1 MKPNEYHIAELIGKY
16 LWGQLSEQE
25 EAELQ
30 HWLDEDER
38 NQLLLDSFRNTEA
51 AQGDIGFIQGIDVDV
66 AWSKIRQQH
75 SRLRLR
81 RALRYVGYAASVAL
95 IACSWLWFS
104 QPDDQRTSRTT
115 EAGNIFHN
123 DVQPGGNKAQL
134 ILSDGHTVD
143 LRTYTDELQE
153 QDGTQIVG
161 SEGALTYATSD
172 NHDEELIYN
181 TLVIPRAGTYQLTL
195 SDGSKIWLNAMS
207 ELRFPVHFGEKER
220 VVYLKGE
227 AYFEIAHDASK
238 PFRVEVGGTQVE
250 VLGTHFNINSYTQVT
265 ATLLEGA
272 INISNPSGAQRLK
285 PGQEA
290 KVGEHITLH
299 DANIEK
305 AMAWKNGDFY
315 FKSDDIREIMEQL
328 SRWYDIAVHF
338 ENELPL
344 RKFSGNIQRSVNL
357 SEVLEMLSYVS
368 DAKFEVSGQQVS
380 VRF

>member
-1 MKPNEYHIAELIGKY
+1 
-16 LWGQLSEQE
+16 
-25 EAELQ
+25 
-30 HWLDEDER
+30 
-38 NQLLLDSFRNTEA
+38 
-51 AQGDIGFIQGIDVDV
+51 
-66 AWSKIRQQH
+66 
-75 SRLRLR
+75 
-81 RALRYVGYAASVAL
+81 
-95 IACSWLWFS
+95 
-104 QPDDQRTSRTT
+104 
-115 EAGNIFHN
+115 
-123 DVQPGGNKAQL
+123 
-134 ILSDGHTVD
+134 
-143 LRTYTDELQE
+143 
-153 QDGTQIVG
+153 
-161 SEGALTYATSD
+161 
-172 NHDEELIYN
+172 
-181 TLVIPRAGTYQLTL
+181 
-195 SDGSKIWLNAMS
+195 
-207 ELRFPVHFGEKER
+207 

-250 VLGTHFNINSYTQVT
+250 VLGTHSNINSYTQVT

-290 KVGEHITLH
+290 RVGEHITLH